1 MDRLGRRD
9 FAREIPAAE
18 ELLTG
23 GDNGGVEYYYD
34 TATTV

>member
-1 MDRLGRRD
+1 MDQLCRRD

-18 ELLTG
+18 ELPTG